1 VVEAGVEWNL
11 DGDAGA
17 LCGRVDGV
25 LLKVMCCCLC
35 GWKMFVS
42 LGSGVGMGEGG
53 GFLKLWVLCGGR

>member
-1 VVEAGVEWNL
+1 VEWNL

-53 GFLKLWVLCGGR
+53 GS